1 MRIEPK
7 LLGIHANPPS
17 WLKSLYVALP
27 FLLIIV
33 GYALA
38 SHFYLEDNPHGKL
51 LPSFSAMGE
60 RLWDFA
66 TDLDTRTETYLLW
79 ADTATSLIRFGTGLF
94 YAAVV
99 GLLLGLNIAM
109 FPGLRYLALPGIVAL
124 SFIPV
129 VTMLPILL
137 VVVGIGE
144 EAKIL
149 FIFLGLVFIITREMY
164 AAAMKVPQELK
175 IKARTLGASELALTY
190 RIVLPLIMPS
200 LIETVRLN
208 LGLVWFCLI
217 ASEGIAANEGLGY
230 RIFLLRRTS
239 EMVGIIPY
247 SLWIT
252 LLAAGVFQLLGT
264 LLEIL
269 FPWRY
274 ERGRIAQAV
283 VFVPTFVSAMFS
295 RSHGTQT
302 NATRRAS

>member
-1 MRIEPK
+1 MRIKPR
-7 LLGIHANPPS
+7 LFGIHASPPL

-27 FLLIIV
+27 FMLVIA

-38 SHFYLEDNPHGKL
+38 SYFYLEDNPHGKL

-60 RLWDFA
+60 RFWGFA

-79 ADTATSLIRFGTGLF
+79 ADTATSLIRFSTGLL
-94 YAAVV
+94 YAAAV

-109 FPGLRYLALPGIVAL
+109 FPGLRYLALPGIIVL
-124 SFIPV
+124 SFVPV

-164 AAAMKVPQELK
+164 AAAMGVAPELK

-200 LIETVRLN
+200 LIVTVQLN

-252 LLAAGVFQLLGT
+252 LLAAGVFQLLGI
-264 LLEIL
+264 LLEVL
-269 FPWRY
+269 YPWRY
-274 ERGRIAQAV
+274 QRGRIAHALVAIPRLVLKVAQ
-283 VFVPTFVSAMFS
+283 
-295 RSHGTQT
+295 
-302 NATRRAS
+302 RRTS

>member
-1 MRIEPK
+1 MRKEPK
-7 LLGIHANPPS
+7 LFGIHASPPL

-27 FLLIIV
+27 FVLVIA

-38 SHFYLEDNPHGKL
+38 SYFYLEDNSHGKL
-51 LPSFSAMGE
+51 LPSFSAMG
-60 RLWDFA
+60 RRFLSFA

-109 FPGLRYLALPGIVAL
+109 FPGLRYLALPGVVAL
-124 SFIPV
+124 SFVPV

-164 AAAMKVPQELK
+164 AAAMKIAPELK

-190 RIVLPLIMPS
+190 RIVLPLIMPN

-252 LLAAGVFQLLGT
+252 LLAASVFQLLGI
-264 LLEIL
+264 LLEVL

-283 VFVPTFVSAMFS
+283 VSVPKLVFAMFS
-295 RSHGTQT
+295 RSHGTET
-302 NATRRAS
+302 HTARSGS